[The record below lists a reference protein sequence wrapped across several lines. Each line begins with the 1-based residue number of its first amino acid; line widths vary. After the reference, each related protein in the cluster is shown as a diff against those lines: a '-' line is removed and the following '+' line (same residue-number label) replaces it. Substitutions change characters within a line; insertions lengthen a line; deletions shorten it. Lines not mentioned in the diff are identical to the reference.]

1 MCPGFQGG
9 LSIYMGS
16 TLWGQLCRVHLYT
29 CAGAQ
34 WLPPPHMGIPP
45 YKGHPTPRTHGL
57 QLFVFWVC
65 IRVIFFA
72 WETMLL
78 CFLLT
83 YVNKEKKKFQEPEEC
98 ITLESNFHWIKG
110 SFQGL
115 VPVQPMM
122 LAHLIVL
129 ECKTIESPLMNALVR
144 ICCDRGNVSHKNSFC
159 MFKLATLSSPVQ
171 LFMNKI
177 IWCDFRQVTTW

>member
-1 MCPGFQGG
+1 MEDNFLVFICVLLHVPRISGGF
-9 LSIYMGS
+9 
-16 TLWGQLCRVHLYT
+16 VHLYGEYPLRAT
-29 CAGAQ
+29 LSCPSVHLRRCPVA
-34 WLPPPHMGIPP
+34 PPPHMGIPP

-57 QLFVFWVC
+57 QLFVFRVC

-129 ECKTIESPLMNALVR
+129 EYKTIESPLMNALVT
-144 ICCDRGNVSHKNSFC
+144 ICCDRGNVSH
-159 MFKLATLSSPVQ
+159 
-171 LFMNKI
+171 
-177 IWCDFRQVTTW
+177 